1 MMDEKTIKNIFNFLE
16 EKEGHNTPFIWKLK
30 NNIPLSEEE
39 LDVKGNLNLTD
50 KNITSLP
57 EGLKIDGDLN
67 LIFTHITSLP
77 KGLVVG
83 GELDISYTGITL
95 LPEGLKIGG
104 WLYIVDTKLTKYT
117 DDELREMIYPGFIKG
132 EIRR

>member
-1 MMDEKTIKNIFNFLE
+1 MEIETLKRIFDFIEATENH
-16 EKEGHNTPFIWKLK
+16 KTPFLWKWE

-57 EGLKIDGDLN
+57 EGLTVIGDLN

-77 KGLVVG
+77 KGLEVG

-117 DDELREMIYPGFIKG
+117 DKELREMIYPGFIKG
-132 EIRR
+132 EIKR

>member
-1 MMDEKTIKNIFNFLE
+1 MEKETLKNIFNFLE

-57 EGLKIDGDLN
+57 EGLKIDGDLD

-77 KGLVVG
+77 KGLEVG

-117 DDELREMIYPGFIKG
+117 DKELREMIYPGFIKG